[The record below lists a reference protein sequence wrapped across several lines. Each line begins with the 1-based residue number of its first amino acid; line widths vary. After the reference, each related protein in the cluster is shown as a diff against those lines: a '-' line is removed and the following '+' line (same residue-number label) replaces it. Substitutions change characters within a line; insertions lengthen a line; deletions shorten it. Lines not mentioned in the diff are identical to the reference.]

1 MTSINRVLI
10 ELVPI
15 NPSINRV
22 LIELVPINPVGLTMI
37 PIKESVLNGGNYV
50 FFLRLLSLK
59 IDKLVVFNSSHI

>member
-1 MTSINRVLI
+1 MT
-10 ELVPI
+10 
-15 NPSINRV
+15 SINRV

>member
-50 FFLRLLSLK
+50 FFIRLLS
-59 IDKLVVFNSSHI
+59 